1 MGDEAA
7 PAPAAEPAK
16 TTTSGA
22 QGLFQTNAWLTAAA
36 VAAYST
42 RALWLKM
49 RSLLAGDKEAE
60 DSSDSESGEQ
70 PNPVTSPSEMA
81 AEVEYGFEEPQP
93 PGLMETEVV
102 KICPT

>member
-36 VAAYST
+36 VALYST
-42 RALWLKM
+42 QALWVKLRKM
-49 RSLLAGDKEAE
+49 GLGRKKSKNNNAE
-60 DSSDSESGEQ
+60 KV
-70 PNPVTSPSEMA
+70 N
-81 AEVEYGFEEPQP
+81 
-93 PGLMETEVV
+93 ETDE
-102 KICPT
+102 